1 MKTNTVKIIY
11 FSPTGTTKSILE
23 GIARGTQAKT
33 TEHLNLTPPD
43 ARTRTIAEMHDE
55 LVIVGAPVY
64 GGRLPPDAVQRL
76 RRLKGNG
83 TPAVVVVVYGNREY
97 EDALLELNDLI
108 TAAGFRPVA
117 GGAFIGEHSFD
128 SEAMPIATGRPDEQD
143 LKQAAEF
150 GEIIREKMQGIGAL
164 AEIFP
169 LKVPG
174 NFPYKEWSKWPGV
187 APTTQESNCT
197 RCEACI
203 AVCPTA
209 AISMN
214 ETLETDSDACIV
226 CCACVKACPTGAR
239 VADHPRVKQSQEW
252 LSTNC
257 RIRKEPET
265 FL

>member
-1 MKTNTVKIIY
+1 MKTNTVKLIY
-11 FSPTGTTKSILE
+11 FSPTGTTKSVLE
-23 GIARGTQAKT
+23 GIARGTQAET
-33 TEHLNLTPPD
+33 INHLDLTPPD

-55 LVIVGAPVY
+55 LALVGAPVY
-64 GGRLPPDAVQRL
+64 GGRLPPDAAQRL
-76 RRLKGNG
+76 RRLRGNN

-97 EDALLELNDLI
+97 EDALLELNDLV
-108 TAAGFRPVA
+108 AEAGFIPVA

-143 LKQAAEF
+143 LEKAVEF
-150 GEIIREKMQGIGAL
+150 GKATRGKMQSLDTLG
-164 AEIFP
+164 EMPP

-174 NFPYKEWSKWPGV
+174 DFPYKEWSKWPGV
-187 APTTQESNCT
+187 ATSTQEAVCT
-197 RCEACI
+197 QCAACI

-209 AISMN
+209 AITVN
-214 ETLETDSDACIV
+214 ETMKTNADVCIV

-239 VADHPRVKQSQEW
+239 VADHPRIKQSQEW

-257 RIRKEPET
+257 RQRKEPET

>member
-1 MKTNTVKIIY
+1 MNIDTAKLVY

-23 GIARGTQAKT
+23 GIAWGVQAET
-33 TEHLNLTPPD
+33 IEHLNLTPPD
-43 ARTRTIAEMHDE
+43 ARTRAIAEMQGE
-55 LVIVGAPVY
+55 LALVGAPVY

-76 RRLKGNG
+76 RRLRGND

-97 EDALLELNDLI
+97 EDALLELSDLVKE
-108 TAAGFRPVA
+108 AGFVPVA

-128 SEAMPIATGRPDEQD
+128 SEEMPIATGRPDEQD
-143 LKQAAEF
+143 LIEAAEF
-150 GEIIREKMQGIGAL
+150 GRAVEEKMQGIGTL
-164 AEIFP
+164 GKMPP

-174 NFPYKEWSKWPGV
+174 DFPYKEWSKWPGV
-187 APTTQESNCT
+187 APSTQESVCIQ
-197 RCEACI
+197 CETCI

-209 AISMN
+209 AITMSATMKTN
-214 ETLETDSDACIV
+214 TDACIV

-239 VADHPRVKQSQEW
+239 VADHPRIKQSQEW

-257 RIRKEPET
+257 RQRKEPET